1 MKAWAQSLLEDARA
15 LASEG
20 RRACE
25 WLGVRVP
32 AFLQGDPSPRT
43 LELLA
48 EARAIGGAYRFH
60 QWAANQL
67 PANVREH
74 YGERF
79 VLGANHL
86 LKGTFASLSVAD
98 NMSKEKLK
106 PSVSLDCPVCSC
118 DADDG
123 KRADCLIDRFHRAF
137 DSIDSDYIAEMPAA
151 TRSTQSFRANS
162 TPLLAARRRSRHG
175 RAEHRNIRAR
185 PHPDSAAR
193 VPRMVNHLPPSA
205 IRI

>member
-1 MKAWAQSLLEDARA
+1 MARRSSACVSSRRPISAYARTPCGSTGNRRRVSVSPVGSKPAA
-15 LASEG
+15 L
-20 RRACE
+20 
-25 WLGVRVP
+25 
-32 AFLQGDPSPRT
+32 
-43 LELLA
+43 
-48 EARAIGGAYRFH
+48 H
-60 QWAANQL
+60 QL